1 MNTSQS
7 QGDNSDP
14 EWYSFSQEKQGKNEK
29 HFNIC
34 QELVYFSS
42 SPGMREMTIKQ
53 EKYRHN
59 FMMSTDYLN

>member
-14 EWYSFSQEKQGKNEK
+14 EWYSFSQEKQGKNE
-29 HFNIC
+29 NIC

-42 SPGMREMTIKQ
+42 SPGMKEMTIKQ

-59 FMMSTDYLN
+59 FMMSTDYLI